1 MSNNE
6 NFEFKVKLNNP
17 DDAILVTRMA
27 KNYQSEIDIQSN
39 DRHYVVDAKS
49 LMGILC
55 LDLAREIIVSTPDDE
70 TGKSFMNDIAK
81 YVVK

>member
-1 MSNNE
+1 MLNDG

-17 DDAILVTRMA
+17 NDAIFVTKMA
-27 KNYQSEIDIQSN
+27 ENYESDIDIQSN

-55 LDLAREIIVSTPDDE
+55 LDLTKAIIVSTSDIKVGE
-70 TGKSFMNDIAK
+70 SFMNDIAK